1 MPQARRP
8 KLGQHFLRDT
18 HYRQRIAEA
27 LAILPDDLVIEI
39 GPGRGAMTG
48 LLAERAGHVVA
59 IEIDPR
65 LAQSLE
71 ARFDA
76 NSRIEILQ
84 ADILSSDLAALCRR
98 HRVEKCFVFG
108 NLPYYITS
116 PIIHHLF
123 GFARSLRA
131 MTLLVQREVAERLAA
146 QPGSRA
152 YGYLS
157 VLTQLHSR
165 PRIVLSVPPG
175 AFSPPPKVHSAL
187 ADFQMTPTFPE
198 RRKVGEG
205 SALPPAS
212 IGAALSAPQ
221 LLPAE
226 EEAAFLN
233 FVKQCFAQKRKNLLN
248 NLAGIYTRERV
259 EQALAAL
266 ALPAN
271 IRGEQLTVEQF
282 ASLFSA
288 LR

>member
-39 GPGRGAMTG
+39 GPGRGAMTE

-59 IEIDPR
+59 IEIDAGLAQNLAAR
-65 LAQSLE
+65 LAG
-71 ARFDA
+71 

-84 ADILSSDLAALCRR
+84 ADILNSDLAALCRR
-98 HRVEKCFVFG
+98 HRAEKCFAFG

-116 PIIHHLF
+116 PIIRHLF
-123 GFARSLRA
+123 GFAGSLRA

-157 VLTQLHSR
+157 VLTRLHSH
-165 PRIVLSVPPG
+165 PRIVLRVPPG

-187 ADFQMTPTFPE
+187 VDFQIIPPLPE
-198 RRKVGEG
+198 RRKAGEG
-205 SALPPAS
+205 STVPPAS
-212 IGAALSAPQ
+212 IGTAPSAQP
-221 LLPAE
+221 LLCAE
-226 EEAAFLN
+226 EEAQFLD
-233 FVKQCFAQKRKNLLN
+233 FVKRCFAQKRKNLVN
-248 NLAGIYTRERV
+248 NLAGICSRERIEHV
-259 EQALAAL
+259 LAVL

-282 ASLFSA
+282 ASLFWS